1 MILSFIVFV
10 LFSNIALITDVL
22 GLFDYIVP
30 ISLISFVIFSFFIF
44 VPSFRKFP
52 QKRTKKIQRGV
63 VLLVGF
69 LITFVCDV
77 IALSTYLIVYCGM
90 MGERDYWNDAVL
102 AEIIIAVVAG
112 NIIFWNGIIR
122 VYISSKQLGLKWR
135 LIGIVC
141 GMIPIAHFIALG
153 KIIGVTSR
161 EYKEEDARYKL
172 NKSREADRICETKY
186 PLLMVHGVFFRD
198 FKFFNYWGRVPDD
211 LIQNGATVY
220 YGNQQSAAS
229 VEVCGKEL
237 ADRIKEIVDE
247 TGCGKVNIIAHSKG
261 GLDSRCAISKWG
273 AAPYVASLTTV
284 NTPHRGCQ
292 FADYLLNKAP
302 QKLKETVAAQ
312 YNGALRKVGDKDPDF
327 ISAVSDL
334 THTSCEKF
342 NEACPNDPGV
352 YYQSVGSKS
361 VSAAGGRFPLNL
373 SYHLVNYF
381 DGPNDGLV
389 ALPAM
394 KWGDDFITVAPRK
407 KRGITHGDMI
417 DLNREN
423 IDGFDV
429 RETYVQLV
437 SNLKKRGL

>member
-1 MILSFIVFV
+1 MILSFLVFI
-10 LFSNIALITDVL
+10 LFSNIALIVDVL
-22 GLFDYIVP
+22 DLFDYIVP
-30 ISLISFVIFSFFIF
+30 IVAASSAVFIF
-44 VPSFRKFP
+44 FVCAPSFRPFP

-69 LITFVCDV
+69 LVTVITDAV
-77 IALSTYLIVYCGM
+77 ALAAYWIVYCNILGV
-90 MGERDYWNDAVL
+90 RDYWNEAVVTD
-102 AEIIIAVVAG
+102 IVIAIVAG
-112 NIIFWNGIIR
+112 NIIFWSGIIR

-135 LIGIVC
+135 LIGILC
-141 GMIPIAHFIALG
+141 GMIPIAHLIALG
-153 KIIGVTSR
+153 KIISLTSR

-172 NKSREADRICETKY
+172 NMSRAGDQVCMTKY

-211 LIQNGATVY
+211 LVQNGATVY
-220 YGNQQSAAS
+220 YGDQQSAAS
-229 VEVCGKEL
+229 VDACGREI
-237 ADRIKEIVDE
+237 ADKIKQIVE
-247 TGCGKVNIIAHSKG
+247 TTGCGKVNIIAHSKG
-261 GLDSRCAISKWG
+261 GLDSRCAITKYG
-273 AAPYVASLTTV
+273 CAPYVASLTTV

-302 QKLKETVAAQ
+302 QKLKDTVSAQ
-312 YNGALRKVGDKDPDF
+312 YNYALRKAGDKAPDF

-334 THTSCEKF
+334 TSTACEKF
-342 NEACPNDPGV
+342 NNECPDMAGV

-361 VSAAGGRFPLNL
+361 VSASGGRFPLNL

-389 ALPAM
+389 ALPSM
-394 KWGDDFITVAPRK
+394 KWGENFKYVTPLK
-407 KRGITHGDMI
+407 SRGITHGDMI

-429 RETYVQLV
+429 RETFVELV
-437 SNLKKRGL
+437 SNLKNRGL